1 MALNLTEEELH
12 LLASVPQMI
21 GSAMAFAGSS
31 GLFGTGKEMFA
42 SAQSVLAGVKDFPN
56 NELIQAI
63 VPDLKA
69 ANPQAALAKAR
80 GASEWSMAR
89 MKAKGIDS
97 AEKLRGQALEDCRA
111 AVQLLG
117 KVSPQQASEYKQWSM
132 SVAEKVAMASTE
144 GGFLGFGG
152 ERLSAN
158 EQKLLGEIKTAL
170 GLAV

>member
-1 MALNLTEEELH
+1 MALNLTEDELH

-21 GSAMAFAGSS
+21 GSAMAFAGRS

-56 NELIQAI
+56 NALIQAV
-63 VPDLKA
+63 VPDMKA
-69 ANPQAALAKAR
+69 SDRQAEIAQAR
-80 GASEWSMAR
+80 SARDWGMAR
-89 MKAKGIDS
+89 MKEKGINS
-97 AEKLRGQALEDCRA
+97 PEKFRAQTLEDVA
-111 AVQLLG
+111 AAAALLRN
-117 KVSPQQASEYKQWSM
+117 KVSPQEASEYKQWAM

-158 EQKLLGEIKTAL
+158 EKQLLDELKRAFGA
-170 GLAV
+170 

>member
-1 MALNLTEEELH
+1 MALPHAEDELN

-31 GLFGTGKEMFA
+31 GLFGTGKEMIA

-63 VPDLKA
+63 VPDLKSGD
-69 ANPQAALAKAR
+69 PQAALAKAR
-80 GASEWSMAR
+80 AASEWSMAR

-97 AEKLRGQALEDCRA
+97 AEKLRAQALEDCRA
-111 AVQLLG
+111 ALPLLS
-117 KVSPQQASEYKQWSM
+117 KVSPQQASEYKQWAM
-132 SVAEKVAMASTE
+132 AVADKVAMASTE

-158 EQKLLGEIKTAL
+158 EQKLLGELKTAL
-170 GLAV
+170 GLT